1 MMSTLERAIEIAVQ
15 AHKGQQDR
23 NGQPYILHPL
33 RVMAQMESDETR
45 IVAILHDVVED
56 SAEWDLERL
65 RTEGF
70 GERILTAL
78 DAVTKREGEAY
89 ADFVAR
95 SARDPLAVIVK
106 LGDLRDNMDIR
117 RLDELTPRAVERL
130 GRYLAA
136 YQLLS
141 AVRNG
146 DRQT

>member
-117 RLDELTPRAVERL
+117 RLDVLTPRAVERL